1 MASLISMSKPS
12 ASVAP
17 SFANSAMTGCDLR
30 IRAAFGL
37 WGATAAE
44 RMISAKPYRRRSL
57 SSLSK
62 SAANVESPGSRAS
75 SQPIFQ
81 RAYYLVM
88 SETSDGWTR
97 EQDEIFWH
105 LVRKQTPE
113 EVIAAELN
121 KNCQDLRRRGYA
133 LGLPTKWFR
142 SAKRTTAPP
151 VPESGDGRQ
160 SRIAERFPKADR
172 PVEPIQFSRPN
183 DAMTVGSRV
192 IVAYSTGSKLK
203 WRRGLIVGL
212 GTTRTRVRVL
222 LDGNMRP
229 MTLHVCLLEVEEAQ
243 RS

>member
-1 MASLISMSKPS
+1 VASLISMSKPS

-151 VPESGDGRQ
+151 V
-160 SRIAERFPKADR
+160 RFPKADR